1 VEGFGGGVGA
11 AIFAEAVLEE
21 VAGEVVLVWSSIECN
36 KSLCLVVSH
45 FFCKRFFFREF
56 EVLLGGRT
64 YSSQALFPSCVP
76 ACPICKCRIC
86 SGMISRDSF

>member
-1 VEGFGGGVGA
+1 MEGFGGGVGA

-45 FFCKRFFFREF
+45 FFCKRFCFGKLKCCWE
-56 EVLLGGRT
+56 GGRT
-64 YSSQALFPSCVP
+64 VPKRCFPAVCQLAQYASVESV
-76 ACPICKCRIC
+76 AE
-86 SGMISRDSF
+86 